1 MNSDRSAKE
10 DIKRA
15 ADAVELIGQFVQLK
29 KAGRNFV
36 GLCPFHAEKAP
47 SFTVSPERQT
57 FHCFGCKKGG
67 DIFTFW
73 MEYHGATFPE
83 ALKDLGERYHVTVPE
98 RTFSP
103 AERKKAAL
111 RETLFQTN
119 EKAAAFFAETL
130 GHTVIGKPGRDYLSK
145 RSIPD
150 ETVSEFR
157 LGYAPAQWDG
167 LVKFFRRQQWDQG
180 LALKAGLIIPK
191 KGGGYYDR
199 FRGRLMFPILDLRDR
214 VVGFGGR
221 VLDDSLPKYVNT
233 PETPVFHK
241 GDSPYGLHASF
252 RAIRESQRVV
262 IVEGYMDLLALRS
275 RGLNEVVASL
285 GTALTTEHIR
295 RLKGYAREAIIV
307 FDSDEAGKA
316 AAVKSLPFF
325 LNEGLSA
332 KAVVLPDGHD
342 PDSFVSSKGLNP
354 FLELLDRAPAMF
366 DFFLDQKLPPK
377 EADVESKVRV
387 LKEVLPV
394 LSSLH
399 NEAQRTLY
407 VRRLSEHLGI
417 REEVV
422 LSELGRV
429 RKSPSNKAAYRD
441 LEGRLSASRVGK
453 SLSDLQV
460 LNLLIHYPDSL
471 SRLMACD
478 CRVLLSSPVVR
489 EIVDTIFKQFAEQGP
504 SSPEGLMEALES
516 GAAREQLR
524 EILHRPF
531 IVYSD
536 EDAEQAV
543 REFEEKANQKQFMA
557 SLRKAKG
564 DAQAQNRLIQ
574 SRVEGPTRANPD

>member
-1 MNSDRSAKE
+1 MTSHTSAKE

-29 KAGRNFV
+29 KAGRNYV

-83 ALKDLGERYHVTVPE
+83 ALKDLGERYNVTIPE
-98 RTFSP
+98 GIFSP
-103 AERKKAAL
+103 AERQKAAL
-111 RETLFQTN
+111 RETLYKTN
-119 EKAAAFFAETL
+119 EKATAFFEETL
-130 GHTVIGKPGRDYLSK
+130 GHSVKGKPGSNYLTK
-145 RSIPD
+145 RSISY

-167 LVKFFRRQQWDQG
+167 LVKFLRRQQWDQD

-199 FRGRLMFPILDLRDR
+199 FRGRLMFPIFDLRDR

-221 VLDDSLPKYVNT
+221 VLDDSLPKYLNT
-233 PETPVFHK
+233 PETPIFHK
-241 GDSPYGLHASF
+241 GESPYGLNASF
-252 RAIRESQRVV
+252 RAIRERQRVV
-262 IVEGYMDLLALRS
+262 IVEGYMDFLALRS

-285 GTALTTEHIR
+285 GTALTAEHIR

-316 AAVKSLPFF
+316 AVVKSLPLF

-332 KAVVLPDGHD
+332 KAVVLPNGHD
-342 PDSFVSSKGLNP
+342 PDSFVNSKGLNP
-354 FLELLDRAPAMF
+354 FLELLDLAPAMF
-366 DFFLDQKLPPK
+366 DFFLDQKLPQK
-377 EADVESKVRV
+377 ETDVESKVRA

-394 LSSLH
+394 LSSLQ
-399 NEAQRTLY
+399 NEAQRALY
-407 VRRLSEHLGI
+407 ARRLSEQLGI

-422 LSELGRV
+422 MSELGRV
-429 RKSPSNKAAYRD
+429 RKSASDKAAYRD
-441 LEGRLSASRVGK
+441 LKGRLSASEVEK

-460 LNLLIHYPDSL
+460 LNLLVHYPNGV
-471 SRLMACD
+471 SRLMECD
-478 CRVLLSSPVVR
+478 CRVLLSNPVVR
-489 EIVDTIFKQFAEQGP
+489 EIVDTIFKKFVEEGP
-504 SSPEGLMEALES
+504 SSTESLMEALES
-516 GAAREQLR
+516 GDAREQLR

-536 EDAEQAV
+536 EEAEQAV
-543 REFEEKANQKQFMA
+543 REFEEKANQKKFMV

-564 DAQAQNRLIQ
+564 DVQAQNRLIK
-574 SRVEGPTRANPD
+574 SRIQGPTRT

>member
-1 MNSDRSAKE
+1 MPSHTSAKE

-29 KAGRNFV
+29 KAGRNYV

-73 MEYHGATFPE
+73 MEYHGTTFPE
-83 ALKDLGERYHVTVPE
+83 ALRDLGERYNVAIPE

-103 AERKKAAL
+103 AERQKAAL
-111 RETLFQTN
+111 REALYKTN
-119 EKAAAFFAETL
+119 EKAAVFFEETL
-130 GHTVIGKPGRDYLSK
+130 GHSVKGKPGRDYLSQ
-145 RSIPD
+145 RSISD
-150 ETVSEFR
+150 ETLSEFR
-157 LGYAPAQWDG
+157 LGYAPPQWDG
-167 LVKFFRRQQWDQG
+167 LVRLLQRQQWDQG

-199 FRGRLMFPILDLRDR
+199 FRGRLMFPIFDVRGR

-221 VLDDSLPKYVNT
+221 VLDDSLPKYLNT

-241 GDSPYGLHASF
+241 GETPYGLHASF

-262 IVEGYMDLLALRS
+262 IVEGYMDFLALRS

-285 GTALTTEHIR
+285 GTALTAEHIR
-295 RLKGYAREAIIV
+295 RLKGYAGEAIIV

-316 AAVKSLPFF
+316 AVVKSLPLF

-342 PDSFVSSKGLNP
+342 PDSFVNSKGLNP
-354 FLELLDRAPAMF
+354 FLKLLNQAPAMF
-366 DFFLDQKLPPK
+366 DYFLDQKLPRK
-377 EADVESKVRV
+377 EVDIESKVLI

-394 LSSLH
+394 LSSLQ
-399 NEAQRTLY
+399 NEAQRSLY
-407 VRRLSEHLGI
+407 AKRLSERLGI
-417 REEVV
+417 REDVV
-422 LSELGRV
+422 LSELGRTS
-429 RKSPSNKAAYRD
+429 KSPSGKAARWD
-441 LEGRLSASRVGK
+441 IKERLTASRAEK
-453 SLSDLQV
+453 TLSDLQV
-460 LNLLIHYPDSL
+460 LNLLVHYPYSV

-478 CRVLLSSPVVR
+478 CRVLLSNPAVR
-489 EIVDTIFKQFAEQGP
+489 EIVDTMFKKFVEER
-504 SSPEGLMEALES
+504 SSSTEALMDALES
-516 GAAREQLR
+516 EAAREQLR
-524 EILHRPF
+524 EVLHRPF
-531 IVYSD
+531 IVYSE

-543 REFEEKANQKQFMA
+543 REFEEKASQKKFMA
-557 SLRKAKG
+557 SLRNAKG
-564 DAQAQNRLIQ
+564 DVQAQNRLIK
-574 SRVEGPTRANPD
+574 SRIERPKRA